1 MNKLIK
7 WLQIVIN
14 ARRKSAGCRG
24 KGDDWT
30 REKVTLSQRL
40 TSSLD
45 NTYHN
50 FTILTPQSLLL
61 LFPLF
66 ITIDQPLTTSCLDH
80 NRNLIG
86 IYYQLLLHLLPENG
100 VLLPSTHCPGSW
112 CLEQKL
118 EQDTEVQQKRTAL
131 LEGRVK
137 QQHTSRHGSGP
148 SKIWAAQRA
157 QEQRLWGFISAYC
170 RWLLFLE
177 GFLNG

>member
-1 MNKLIK
+1 MITDCNKCQEEISRVLGK
-7 WLQIVIN
+7 WRWLDQW
-14 ARRKSAGCRG
+14 GLY
-24 KGDDWT
+24 
-30 REKVTLSQRL
+30 EKVTLSWRL

-45 NTYHN
+45 DTYHN

-66 ITIDQPLTTSCLDH
+66 ITLYQPLTTSCLDH
-80 NRNLIG
+80 RRNLIG
-86 IYYQLLLHLLPENG
+86 IYHQLLLHLLLESRDP
-100 VLLPSTHCPGSW
+100 LPSTHRPGSW
-112 CLEQKL
+112 CLEQRL
-118 EQDTEVQQKRTAL
+118 EQDTEVQQKTIAL
-131 LEGRVK
+131 LKGRIK

-157 QEQRLWGFISAYC
+157 QEQRLWGFIPTYC